1 MMNIRVEL
9 IRRGE
14 NGSVTVNVALHVRNK
29 VLDVPKLKEIMGIEE
44 PKKLPSLSYTAEFW
58 GDRKAEVHPGEE
70 WLLMNADISELLEIT
85 PDNLTEKEGH
95 PEVLHSVTEI
105 ACESKGYK
113 AIIEY
118 MDLPRPDAI
127 EEHGHPQGQGV
138 EEIYASR
145 EEPYEVRL
153 CKDGETHSSFAKKQ
167 LAVKIIRCSS

>member
-9 IRRGE
+9 KRRGE
-14 NGSVTVNVALHVRNK
+14 NGSVTVNVALNVMKRG
-29 VLDVPKLKEIMGIEE
+29 LDVPKLKEIMGIEE
-44 PKKLPSLSYTAEFW
+44 PKKLPSLSYSAEFW

-70 WLLMNADISELLEIT
+70 WILMNADISEILEIT
-85 PDNLTEKEGH
+85 PDNLTEKEGY
-95 PEVLHSVTEI
+95 PGVLHSVAEI

-127 EEHGHPQGQGV
+127 EEHGHPEGV
-138 EEIYASR
+138 EEIYASL

-167 LAVKIIRCSS
+167 LAVKIIPMKSR

>member
-1 MMNIRVEL
+1 MNIRVEL

-14 NGSVTVNVALHVRNK
+14 NGSVTVNVALNVMKRG
-29 VLDVPKLKEIMGIEE
+29 LDVPKLKEIMGT
-44 PKKLPSLSYTAEFW
+44 KKLPSLSYSAEFW

-70 WLLMNADISELLEIT
+70 WILMNADISELLEIT
-85 PDNLTEKEGH
+85 PDNLTEKEGY
-95 PEVLHSVTEI
+95 PELLHSVTEI

-127 EEHGHPQGQGV
+127 EEHGHPRAV
-138 EEIYASR
+138 EEIYVSL

-167 LAVKIIRCSS
+167 LAVKIIPLQ

>member
-14 NGSVTVNVALHVRNK
+14 NGSVTVNVALNVMKK
-29 VLDVPKLKEIMGIEE
+29 VFEI
-44 PKKLPSLSYTAEFW
+44 PSLSYTAEFW

-70 WLLMNADISELLEIT
+70 WLLMNADISEILEIT
-85 PDNLTEKEGH
+85 PDNLTEKEGC

-127 EEHGHPQGQGV
+127 EKHQHPQGV
-138 EEIYASR
+138 EEIYASL

-167 LAVKIIRCSS
+167 LAVKIIPVQ

>member
-1 MMNIRVEL
+1 MNIRVEL

-14 NGSVTVNVALHVRNK
+14 NGSVTVNVALNVMKK
-29 VLDVPKLKEIMGIEE
+29 VFEI
-44 PKKLPSLSYTAEFW
+44 PSLSYTAEFW

-70 WLLMNADISELLEIT
+70 WLLMNADISEILEIT
-85 PDNLTEKEGH
+85 PDNLTEKEGC

-127 EEHGHPQGQGV
+127 EEHGHPRPRQRGRGPDNPGADRRHT
-138 EEIYASR
+138 I
-145 EEPYEVRL
+145 
-153 CKDGETHSSFAKKQ
+153 H
-167 LAVKIIRCSS
+167 

>member
-1 MMNIRVEL
+1 MNIRVEL
-9 IRRGE
+9 KRREE
-14 NGSVTVNVALHVRNK
+14 NGSVTLNVALNVRNK

-70 WLLMNADISELLEIT
+70 WILMNADISEILEIT
-85 PDNLTEKEGH
+85 PDNLTEKEGY
-95 PEVLHSVTEI
+95 PGVLHSVAEI

-127 EEHGHPQGQGV
+127 EEHGHPEGV
-138 EEIYASR
+138 EEIYASL

-167 LAVKIIRCSS
+167 LAVKIIPMKSR

>member
-14 NGSVTVNVALHVRNK
+14 NGSVTLNVALNVRNK

-70 WLLMNADISELLEIT
+70 WILMNADISEILEIT
-85 PDNLTEKEGH
+85 PDNLTEKEGY
-95 PEVLHSVTEI
+95 PEALHSVTEI

-118 MDLPRPDAI
+118 MDLSRPDAI
-127 EEHGHPQGQGV
+127 EKHAHPQGV
-138 EEIYASR
+138 EEIYASL

-167 LAVKIIRCSS
+167 LAVKIIPLQ

>member
-1 MMNIRVEL
+1 MNIRVEL
-9 IRRGE
+9 KRREE
-14 NGSVTVNVALHVRNK
+14 NGSVTVNVALNVRNK

-138 EEIYASR
+138 EEIYASL